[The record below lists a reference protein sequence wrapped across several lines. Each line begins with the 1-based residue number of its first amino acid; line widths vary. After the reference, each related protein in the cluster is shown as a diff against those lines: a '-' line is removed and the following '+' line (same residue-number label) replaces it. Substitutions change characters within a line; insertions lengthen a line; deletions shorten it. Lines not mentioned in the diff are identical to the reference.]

1 MELVDAI
8 LSTSPNFDLLLNDE
22 NYWILLL
29 GSSKIFG
36 LKVVYKLLLS
46 SGLEKGKESFF
57 VILEGGEKGIVIE

>member
-1 MELVDAI
+1 M
-8 LSTSPNFDLLLNDE
+8 LLNDE

-29 GSSKIFG
+29 GSSKVFG